1 MKKGSVGEGFRISH
15 LENVA
20 DDFFALLSD
29 MRDGFMRPLEQKRRC
44 QLGHVQHFAVS
55 VLCRKGSLSMSAL
68 AQEMQ
73 ISKQQLTPLVYKLI
87 NQGLLTKKKDPADRR
102 VVRIEITEQGRNMFR
117 ELFAEIK
124 QDFVA
129 RLKILPD
136 EEIDELGRALK
147 RIREVLGDMEKAPIR
162 DRPN

>member
-1 MKKGSVGEGFRISH
+1 
-15 LENVA
+15 
-20 DDFFALLSD
+20 
-29 MRDGFMRPLEQKRRC
+29 
-44 QLGHVQHFAVS
+44 
-55 VLCRKGSLSMSAL
+55 MSAL

-87 NQGLLTKKKDPADRR
+87 NQGLLTKKKDQDDRR

-117 ELFAEIK
+117 ELFAELK
-124 QDFVA
+124 QDFVE

-136 EEIDELGRALK
+136 EEIDELGWMLK
-147 RIREVLGDMEKAPIR
+147 RIREILGNMEKAPIQ